1 MRNLIFSLL
10 LQYSILMDSEYFYFF
25 CNKKSWFYFFLL
37 PLPNI
42 CSQYY
47 VLHAINIKILMK
59 IEDLNN
65 YYDNLCKIYSSNEED
80 FVMNN
85 DRAHNA
91 FIESFMLDKSTVI
104 NMYCG
109 EMSVFREGFYN
120 HINQDHN
127 DDLAKEEIPLGD
139 SIKEKVIESLRSF
152 INRSNTLLNIY
163 FERFDRKYLRD
174 LIDYRVFTD
183 GINSG
188 KIRLFKLDDNLFL
201 KNGMSHIS
209 YTDTNIVRMERNQDT
224 HEATC
229 AINYNSEVLDKIK
242 STFDSMSLVGEEI
255 KLN

>member
-1 MRNLIFSLL
+1 
-10 LQYSILMDSEYFYFF
+10 
-25 CNKKSWFYFFLL
+25 
-37 PLPNI
+37 
-42 CSQYY
+42 
-47 VLHAINIKILMK
+47 MK
-59 IEDLNN
+59 IEDLDN
-65 YYDNLCKIYSSNEED
+65 YYHNLCEIFKGTDED
-80 FVMNN
+80 FVMNH

-91 FIESFMLDKSTVI
+91 VIESFMLDKSSVI

-127 DDLAKEEIPLGD
+127 NDLAEGETPLGD
-139 SIKEKVIESLRSF
+139 SIKNKVIESLKYF
-152 INRSNTLLNIY
+152 INRPNASLNIY

-174 LIDYRVFTD
+174 LIDYRVFND
-183 GINSG
+183 GVNSG

-201 KNGMSHIS
+201 KNGMSHVS
-209 YTDTNIVRMERNQDT
+209 YTDTNIVRMERNKET

-242 STFDSMSLVGEEI
+242 CTFESMSLVGEEI